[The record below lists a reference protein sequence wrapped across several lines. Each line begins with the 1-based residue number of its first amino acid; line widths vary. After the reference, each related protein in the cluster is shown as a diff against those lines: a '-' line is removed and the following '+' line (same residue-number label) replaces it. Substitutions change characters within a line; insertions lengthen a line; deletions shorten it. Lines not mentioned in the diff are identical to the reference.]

1 MADIPTFHNLS
12 LERHGN
18 VFVLTMQKPPE
29 NRLNS
34 SYCQEMIRAYRVVEK
49 LLGPDS
55 EGAVITRGSD
65 AKFWCTVCGN
75 VFRDSDKFAN
85 TGI

>member
-1 MADIPTFHNLS
+1 MSDLPTFRNLS
-12 LERHGN
+12 VERHGD

-34 SYCQEMIRAYRVVEK
+34 WYCQEMIRAYRAIER

-55 EGAVITRGSD
+55 EGAVITRGND
-65 AKFWCTVCGN
+65 AKFWCTVSPYSIW
-75 VFRDSDKFAN
+75 RYYLTQRKA
-85 TGI
+85 